1 MLSDFQQDTVWDGW
15 LAAEIRAAYFAA
27 LVNRFQLRQK
37 LLVVAGL
44 LLSSGATI
52 TLLTTA
58 IPSTLG
64 WIKPTLTV
72 LAAAMSLW
80 TLVAKNERN
89 AIDAA
94 DLHFRWNTLALE
106 YEALWA
112 DMYGDEA
119 SSRLTQLRKEE
130 AAVSKSSTSMPAY
143 KRLLAQA
150 QENVVMHHQ
159 NRLPA

>member
-27 LVNRFQLRQK
+27 LVNRFQWRQK
-37 LLVVAGL
+37 MLVVAGL

-52 TLLTTA
+52 TLLTTV
-58 IPSTLG
+58 IPPQFG

-80 TLVAKNERN
+80 SLVAKNERN

-94 DLHFRWNTLALE
+94 DLHFRWKTLALE
-106 YEALWA
+106 YEDLWGNV
-112 DMYGDEA
+112 YGDQAAE
-119 SSRLTQLRKEE
+119 RLTQLRKEE
-130 AAVSKSSTSMPAY
+130 AVVPKSSTSMPAY
-143 KRLLAQA
+143 KGLLAAAQA
-150 QENVVMHHQ
+150 NVVMHHQ
-159 NRLPA
+159 NRMAA